1 MPVEMKNLIAATFT
15 DMVRQKGIDKVTVKA
30 LIDACHISRQT
41 FYYHFQDIMDV
52 VEWSTQRAMRDT
64 LSRSLEK
71 DTPQDALDVLISS
84 ILENK
89 VLLRKLLD
97 SQRRGEMEH
106 LFMMTARSFFEEMLK
121 ARGPAVSLSYADLE
135 IALDFFAFGITGT
148 ILRNLAQ
155 ERTDTRKLAEQIC
168 RILPNYIVKE

>member
-1 MPVEMKNLIAATFT
+1 MPVEMKNIIAETFATL
-15 DMVRQKGIDKVTVKA
+15 VKQKGIDKVTVKS

-52 VEWSTQRAMRDT
+52 VEWSTQKALQDI

-71 DTPQDALDVLISS
+71 DTPQEALDVLISS

-106 LFMMTARSFFEEMLK
+106 LFMMTARSFFEETLK
-121 ARGPAVSLSYADLE
+121 ARGPTLSVSYADLD

-155 ERTDTRKLAEQIC
+155 KRTDTRKLAEQIC
-168 RILPNYIVKE
+168 RILPNYIVE

>member
-1 MPVEMKNLIAATFT
+1 MPVEMKNIIAETFATL
-15 DMVRQKGIDKVTVKA
+15 VKQKGIDKVTVKS

-52 VEWSTQRAMRDT
+52 VEWSTQKALQDI

-71 DTPQDALDVLISS
+71 DTPQEALDVLISS

-106 LFMMTARSFFEEMLK
+106 LFMMTARSFFEETLK
-121 ARGPAVSLSYADLE
+121 ARGPTLSVSYADLD

-168 RILPNYIVKE
+168 RILPNYIVE

>member
-1 MPVEMKNLIAATFT
+1 MLVEMKNIIAETFATL
-15 DMVRQKGIDKVTVKA
+15 VKQKGIDKVTVKS

-52 VEWSTQRAMRDT
+52 VEWSTQKALQDI

-71 DTPQDALDVLISS
+71 DTPQEALDVLISS

-106 LFMMTARSFFEEMLK
+106 LFMMTARSFFEETLK
-121 ARGPAVSLSYADLE
+121 ARGPTLSVSYADLD

-168 RILPNYIVKE
+168 RILPNYIVEK

>member
-1 MPVEMKNLIAATFT
+1 
-15 DMVRQKGIDKVTVKA
+15 
-30 LIDACHISRQT
+30 
-41 FYYHFQDIMDV
+41 
-52 VEWSTQRAMRDT
+52 
-64 LSRSLEK
+64 
-71 DTPQDALDVLISS
+71 
-84 ILENK
+84 
-89 VLLRKLLD
+89 
-97 SQRRGEMEH
+97 
-106 LFMMTARSFFEEMLK
+106 MLK